1 MQLVLVRSNVML
13 NNAKF
18 FPTGMYGYKLYHS
31 LILAV
36 TCLRFYGMNSAE
48 RKQSLLLFFFFFL
61 IFFLS
66 PFLETS
72 VFAMILSPTQL
83 KLVTL
88 IFALFLYL
96 KEYPAPLLFATVIF
110 CLVGSGL
117 LVVGSVVTV

>member
-1 MQLVLVRSNVML
+1 MQLALVRSNVML
-13 NNAKF
+13 KNAKF
-18 FPTGMYGYKLYHS
+18 FPTGMDGYELYHS

-36 TCLRFYGMNSAE
+36 TCLRVYGMNSAE
-48 RKQSLLLFFFFFL
+48 KKQSLLFFFL

-72 VFAMILSPTQL
+72 VFAMIPSPMQL
-83 KLVTL
+83 KLVML

-96 KEYPAPLLFATVIF
+96 KEYTAPLFFATVIF
-110 CLVGSGL
+110 CLVDSGL

>member
-1 MQLVLVRSNVML
+1 MQLVLVRSNAML
-13 NNAKF
+13 KNAKF
-18 FPTGMYGYKLYHS
+18 FPTGMDGYKLYHS

-48 RKQSLLLFFFFFL
+48 RKQSLLFFFFL

-72 VFAMILSPTQL
+72 VFAMILSPRQL
-83 KLVTL
+83 KLVMV

-96 KEYPAPLLFATVIF
+96 KKYTAPLFFATVIF